1 MKLLFSILVIL
12 FVFGCETTA
21 DSVIP
26 KKFNELEFAGLVS
39 LGGTYTK
46 IKLDY
51 ELDDLSGKPIKFTT
65 CPQVDGFDREKIQ
78 SSQYRLLTLLKI
90 NCAAAKYYFSGKSSD
105 NSQFPQKL
113 SMNFIKSLPA
123 TVAPF
128 TSREDMAK
136 RQNKQLKDYEKKL
149 VLKSSDNGALTV
161 VATDGEEITYTVM
174 SKADIDNDSN
184 EDIVVRLDWNIP
196 NSFGQGFDLVLLSKT
211 SAVTPIKL
219 LWRYTK

>member
-1 MKLLFSILVIL
+1 MKLFLPMLVIV
-12 FVFGCETTA
+12 FVLGCQTTA
-21 DSVIP
+21 NTVIP
-26 KKFNELEFAGLVS
+26 KQFNESEFTGLVS
-39 LGGTYTK
+39 LGSTYAD

-51 ELDDLSGKPIKFTT
+51 ELDDLSGKPIKFTN
-65 CPQVDGFDREKIQ
+65 CQQVDGYSKEKIQ
-78 SSQYRLLTLLKI
+78 SSQYRLFTLLHI
-90 NCAAAKYYFSGKSSD
+90 NCAAAKYFFSGKLSV
-105 NSQFPQKL
+105 NTQFPEIL
-113 SMNFIKSLPA
+113 SMDFIKSLPA

-136 RQNKQLKDYEKKL
+136 RQNKWLKDYEKKL

-174 SKADIDNDSN
+174 SKADVDNDSN

-211 SAVTPIKL
+211 SAVAPIKL

>member
-12 FVFGCETTA
+12 FVAGCETTA

-26 KKFNELEFAGLVS
+26 KKFNEVEFTGLVS
-39 LGGTYTK
+39 LGGAYTD

-51 ELDDLSGKPIKFTT
+51 ELDDLNGKPIKFTT
-65 CPQVDGFDREKIQ
+65 CQQVDGFDREKIQ

-90 NCAAAKYYFSGKSSD
+90 NCAAAKYYFSGKSSI
-105 NSQFPQKL
+105 NSQFPEKL

-123 TVAPF
+123 TVVPF

-149 VLKSSDNGALTV
+149 VLKSSDNGAVTV
-161 VATDGEEITYTVM
+161 VATDSEEITYTVM
-174 SKADIDNDSN
+174 SRADVDNDLS
-184 EDIVVRLDWNIP
+184 EDLVVRLDWNIP

-211 SAVTPIKL
+211 SAVAPIKL

>member
-12 FVFGCETTA
+12 FVAGCETTA

-26 KKFNELEFAGLVS
+26 KKFNEVEFTGLVS
-39 LGGTYTK
+39 LGGAYTD

-51 ELDDLSGKPIKFTT
+51 ELDDLNGKPIKFTT
-65 CPQVDGFDREKIQ
+65 CQQVDGFDREKIQ
-78 SSQYRLLTLLKI
+78 SSLYRLLTLLKI
-90 NCAAAKYYFSGKSSD
+90 NCAAAKYYFSGKSSI
-105 NSQFPQKL
+105 NSQFPEKL

-123 TVAPF
+123 TVVPF

-149 VLKSSDNGALTV
+149 VLKSSDNGAVTV
-161 VATDGEEITYTVM
+161 VATDSEEITYTVM
-174 SKADIDNDSN
+174 SRADVDNDLS
-184 EDIVVRLDWNIP
+184 EDLVVRLDWNIP

-211 SAVTPIKL
+211 SAVAPIKL